1 MAKPFNELL
10 KLGQQLERIGSSLI
24 VSGPS
29 RVAQRTIR
37 ELQQEGPS
45 WTGKFSNSYQ
55 IETPDGRMYKGDGQP
70 GEPRP
75 IKLPV
80 GLFSGP
86 QNLRASLP
94 IKDRAVTTISN
105 FSEYAAEATDV
116 AESAFFRPTEEPTT
130 ALGQRKL
137 RRGDGGR
144 PRTESS
150 LNAETGVKTG
160 TSMQLPSYR
169 GEIGG
174 GPEDRE
180 SGATADLDWLAMYV
194 EDGRLDRTV
203 KLEMDDL
210 FTEL

>member
-1 MAKPFNELL
+1 
-10 KLGQQLERIGSSLI
+10 
-24 VSGPS
+24 
-29 RVAQRTIR
+29 
-37 ELQQEGPS
+37 
-45 WTGKFSNSYQ
+45 
-55 IETPDGRMYKGDGQP
+55 MYKGDGQP

-80 GLFSGP
+80 GVLTGR
-86 QNLRASLP
+86 QNLRGSLP

-116 AESAFFRPTEEPTT
+116 VESAFFRPTEEPTK

-150 LNAETGVKTG
+150 FDAETGVKTG

-180 SGATADLDWLAMYV
+180 SSATADLDWLAMYV
-194 EDGRLDRTV
+194 EDGRLDRAV
-203 KLEMDDL
+203 RLEMDDL
-210 FTEL
+210 FTDL